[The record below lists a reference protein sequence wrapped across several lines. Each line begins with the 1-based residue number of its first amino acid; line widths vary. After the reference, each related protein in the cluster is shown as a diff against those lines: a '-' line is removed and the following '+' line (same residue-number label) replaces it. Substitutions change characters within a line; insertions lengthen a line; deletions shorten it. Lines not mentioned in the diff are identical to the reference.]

1 LIALPSIVTNQLTEM
16 VSLTHFGWNETFQSQ
31 QINTS
36 ENLSVGRIT
45 SIQGFKYF
53 LITAHGEMEA
63 ELSGKLMYG
72 AASEQLPKV
81 GDWVTLMEY
90 DKLGYIIEVL
100 PRTNELSRKTP
111 GKQTDRQ
118 VLATNVDS
126 GLIVQGLDRDFN
138 LMRLERYLVQ
148 LSACHVTPIVIL
160 NKADLVTD
168 FDYYR
173 NEITKLQRDCRV
185 HFCSTYSGLGM
196 DELNSSILEKYK
208 TYILIGSSGVGKS
221 SLLNALANTDQQAIN
236 TTSAFN
242 NKGKH
247 TTTTR
252 DLFQLPNGSL
262 LIDSPGMREF
272 GLTFEEG
279 QQTDGLFPVIQKF
292 AANCK
297 YSDCTHTNEMAC
309 GVIEAVN
316 SSELDSEVYESYLK
330 LIREQRRFSIRVE
343 DKKRINKQFGKLT
356 KEAKSHR
363 KKYKY

>member
-1 LIALPSIVTNQLTEM
+1 M

-118 VLATNVDS
+118 VLATNVDF

-148 LSACHVTPIVIL
+148 LAACHVTPIVIL

-196 DELNSSILEKYK
+196 DELNNSILEKYK

-221 SLLNALANTDQQAIN
+221 SLLNALANADQQATN
-236 TTSAFN
+236 TTSTFN

-272 GLTFEEG
+272 GLTFEDG
-279 QQTDGLFPVIQKF
+279 QQTDDLFPVIQKF

-297 YSDCTHTNEMAC
+297 YSDCTHTSEMEC

-316 SSELDSEVYESYLK
+316 SGELDSEVYESYLK
-330 LIREQRRFSIRVE
+330 LVREQRRFSIRVE

>member
-1 LIALPSIVTNQLTEM
+1 LLSPSIITNQLTEM
-16 VSLTHFGWNETFQSQ
+16 ISLTHFGWNESFQLQ
-31 QINTS
+31 QINTNES
-36 ENLSVGRIT
+36 LSIGRVI
-45 SIQGFKYF
+45 SIQGFKYY
-53 LITAHGEMEA
+53 LVTAHGEMEA

-72 AASEQLPKV
+72 AAPEHLPKV

-90 DKLGYIIEVL
+90 DQLGYVIEVL
-100 PRTNELSRKTP
+100 PRANELSRKTP
-111 GKQTDRQ
+111 GRQTDRQ
-118 VLATNVDS
+118 ILATNVDF

-148 LSACHVTPIVIL
+148 LVACHVTPIVIL

-168 FDYYR
+168 FGYYR
-173 NEITKLQRDCRV
+173 HEIAKLQRDCRV

-196 DELNSSILEKYK
+196 EELKSSILEKYK

-221 SLLNALANTDQQAIN
+221 SLLNALTNSGQQAIN
-236 TTSAFN
+236 TTSSFN

-272 GLTFEEG
+272 GLTSEDG
-279 QQTDGLFPVIQKF
+279 QQTDDLFPVIQKY

-297 YSDCTHTNEMAC
+297 YSDCTHMNESNC
-309 GVIEAVN
+309 GVIGAIN
-316 SSELDSEVYESYLK
+316 SGELDSEVYESFLK
-330 LIREQRRFSIRVE
+330 LVREQRRFSIRIE

-356 KEAKSHR
+356 KEAKVYR

>member
-1 LIALPSIVTNQLTEM
+1 MI
-16 VSLTHFGWNETFQSQ
+16 SLTHFGWNETFQPQ
-31 QINTS
+31 QINTND
-36 ENLSVGRIT
+36 NLLIGRVI
-45 SIQGFKYF
+45 SIQGFKYYV
-53 LITAHGEMEA
+53 ITANGEMEA

-90 DKLGYIIEVL
+90 DPLGYIVEVL

-111 GKQTDRQ
+111 GKQTERQ
-118 VLATNVDS
+118 VLATNVDF

-148 LSACHVTPIVIL
+148 LAACQVTPIVLL
-160 NKADLVTD
+160 NKADLVND

-173 NEITKLQRDCRV
+173 SEITKLQRNCHV
-185 HFCSTYSGLGM
+185 HFCSTYTGLGM
-196 DELNSSILEKYK
+196 EELNNSILEKYK

-221 SLLNALANTDQQAIN
+221 SLLNALTNSNEQVVN
-236 TTSAFN
+236 TTSTFN

-279 QQTDGLFPVIQKF
+279 QQPDDLFPAIQKF
-292 AANCK
+292 AVNCR
-297 YSDCTHTNEMAC
+297 YSDCTHTNETEC
-309 GVIEAVN
+309 GVIDAIN
-316 SSELDSEVYESYLK
+316 SGELDAEVYESYLK
-330 LIREQRRFSIRVE
+330 LIREQRRFNIRVE

-356 KEAKSHR
+356 KEAKGHR